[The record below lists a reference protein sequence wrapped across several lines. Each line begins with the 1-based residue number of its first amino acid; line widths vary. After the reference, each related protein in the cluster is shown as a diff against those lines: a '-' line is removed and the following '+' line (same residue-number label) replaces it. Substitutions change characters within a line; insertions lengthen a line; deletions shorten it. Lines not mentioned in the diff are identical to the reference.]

1 MTSQTGAYDTIVI
14 GGGQA
19 GLATGYYLKR
29 QNCDFV
35 IFDASPRTGEAW
47 RTRWDSLR
55 LFSFARYNALPGM
68 RFPAAGSSL
77 PTKDEM
83 ADYLENYAAH
93 FNLPVRS
100 GVRVDSVTREGERFV
115 VAAGG
120 QRYEAQHV
128 VVAMSSLQQPKIPA
142 FASELDPGIMQVH
155 SSAYKNP
162 SQLRPGETLIIGA
175 GNSGAEIATELA
187 PICRVWMAGKS
198 VGQIPF
204 RTDGV
209 AAKLILT
216 PLLFRVIFHRLL
228 TVDTPIGRRVR
239 PKMLA
244 GTAPLIR
251 VKMGDLTKAG
261 VQRVGRIT
269 GVRDGQPVTEDGQML
284 DVANIIWCTGFTPGF
299 SWLRLPVMNGHDPI
313 QDHGAATTVSGVYF
327 VGQHFLYAFSSEMAQ
342 GVGRDAERVA
352 HAIAASTQSRQSAQ
366 QAMRSAPALHRAG

>member
-1 MTSQTGAYDTIVI
+1 MTKQTGAYDTIVI
-14 GGGQA
+14 VGGQA
-19 GLATGYYLKR
+19 GLATGYHLKQ

-35 IFDASPRTGEAW
+35 ILDASQRIGAAW

-55 LFSFARYNALPGM
+55 LFSFARFDALPGM
-68 RFPAAGSSL
+68 PFPAAGTSL

-83 ADYLENYAAH
+83 GDYLEAYAAR

-100 GVRVDSVTREGERFV
+100 GVRVDSVTREGKRFV
-115 VAAGG
+115 VVAGD
-120 QRYEAQHV
+120 QRYEAHNV
-128 VVAMSSLQQPKIPA
+128 VVAMSSLQQPKTPA
-142 FASELDPGIMQVH
+142 FASELDPSIMQVH

-162 SQLRPGETLIIGA
+162 AQLHPGATLIVGA

-187 PICRVWMAGKS
+187 PLHPVWMAGKS

-204 RTDGV
+204 RTDGAV
-209 AAKLILT
+209 AKLILT

-228 TVDTPIGRRVR
+228 TVDTPIGRAAR

-251 VKMGDLTKAG
+251 VKMHDLLKAG
-261 VQRVGRIT
+261 VRRIARIT
-269 GVRDGQPVTEDGQML
+269 GVRDGQPVTEDGQTL

-299 SWLRLPVMNGHDPI
+299 SWLRLPVMNGNDPI
-313 QDHGAATTVSGVYF
+313 QDHGGATTEPGVYF

-352 HAIAASTQSRQSAQ
+352 RAISASAQ
-366 QAMRSAPALHRAG
+366 SKQPAPQAARVAPALHRQG

>member
-14 GGGQA
+14 GCGQA

-35 IFDASPRTGEAW
+35 IFDAGPRIGDAW

-83 ADYLENYAAH
+83 ADYLESYAAH

-251 VKMGDLTKAG
+251 VKMGDLRKAG

-269 GVRDGQPVTEDGQML
+269 SVRNGQPVTEDGQML

-299 SWLRLPVMNGHDPI
+299 SWLRLPVMNGNDPI
-313 QDHGAATTVSGVYF
+313 QDHGAATTISGVYF

-352 HAIAASTQSRQSAQ
+352 RAISASTQSRQSAQ
-366 QAMRSAPALHRAG
+366 QATRSAPALHRAG